1 MVSKK
6 GREAAAAANH
16 GSEGPSAARTKN
28 RGGLRRRGEQ
38 PARGVGSDHQDEP
51 PDGSKSPNANTVKQ
65 AGASA
70 ANAADVPASRGAP
83 VDRSGPAAR
92 GDPAELDGPAP
103 LDAEIA
109 MMRVLMRR
117 VFEHAG
123 DCQDVAEWSQLL
135 GALGAAATRLAT
147 LLRTQKALAGGES
160 AVAEALREALRGEGE
175 ERRGDTE
182 TR

>member
-1 MVSKK
+1 MVSRK
-6 GREAAAAANH
+6 GREAARAANH
-16 GSEGPSAARTKN
+16 GSDGPSAARTKN
-28 RGGLRRRGEQ
+28 KGGLRRRGEQ

-65 AGASA
+65 AGAPA
-70 ANAADVPASRGAP
+70 ANTVDV
-83 VDRSGPAAR
+83 PAAR

-117 VFEHAG
+117 VFEQAG

-160 AVAEALREALRGEGE
+160 AIAEALREALKEVHS
-175 ERRGDTE
+175 
-182 TR
+182 